1 MTGTVEVEKI
11 LQTSGAIQKGHFLLT
26 SGLHSP
32 TYCEKFRILQHP
44 NYTDQL
50 CWLIAQHFR
59 DQRLQLVA
67 GPTTGGIILAYEV
80 AKQLHL
86 QSVFAERLGE
96 KRTFRQGFT
105 ITPGERVL
113 VVDDVLTTGGSVQ
126 EVIDELRRRQAEVIG
141 VGVLIDRS
149 EGKANFGVPLF
160 SCYKLKATTYHAKDC
175 PLCAQGIPLIK
186 PSIVEG

>member
-1 MTGTVEVEKI
+1 M
-11 LQTSGAIQKGHFLLT
+11 
-26 SGLHSP
+26 
-32 TYCEKFRILQHP
+32 
-44 NYTDQL
+44 
-50 CWLIAQHFR
+50 
-59 DQRLQLVA
+59 
-67 GPTTGGIILAYEV
+67 
-80 AKQLHL
+80 
-86 QSVFAERLGE
+86 
-96 KRTFRQGFT
+96 
-105 ITPGERVL
+105 
-113 VVDDVLTTGGSVQ
+113 VDDVLTTGGSVQ